1 MQTLSSCSGDIEE
14 LLLPPPRKST
24 VELIMR
30 WKHVYL
36 ALSLAA
42 VGSLTAHAD
51 VFGTFELNS
60 QFASGATAT
69 GTITIDETTG
79 TMTAADLTYVL
90 GGNSTVYN
98 TVNFQSF
105 LPEGI
110 EFERIGTLSEYIAL
124 ETAGTWV
131 GYTGGELCTEAFN
144 CPDPDITNGFFVSAL
159 VEPKDVDDPVTSG
172 TFTAV
177 TSTGVTPEPSSFAL
191 LGTGLLGA
199 VGIIRRRMAI

>member
-1 MQTLSSCSGDIEE
+1 
-14 LLLPPPRKST
+14 
-24 VELIMR
+24 MR
-30 WKHVYL
+30 WRNVYL
-36 ALSLAA
+36 ALSLTA

-60 QFASGATAT
+60 QFASGARAT

-90 GGNSTVYN
+90 GDNSTVYN
-98 TVNFQSF
+98 IVNFQER

-124 ETAGTWV
+124 ETPGTWV
-131 GYTGGELCTEAFN
+131 GYTGGNVCTLAFN
-144 CPDPDITNGFFVSAL
+144 CPDPDITDGFFVSGL
-159 VEPKDVDDPVTSG
+159 VEPKGVDDDVTSG

-177 TSTGVTPEPSSFAL
+177 APTGVTPEPTSFAL